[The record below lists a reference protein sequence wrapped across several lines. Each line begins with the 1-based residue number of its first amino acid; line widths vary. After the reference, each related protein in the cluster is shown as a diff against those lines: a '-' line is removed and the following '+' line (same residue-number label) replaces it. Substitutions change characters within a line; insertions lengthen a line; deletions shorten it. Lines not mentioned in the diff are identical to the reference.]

1 MDFPGAWGSP
11 GSSSQLCC
19 VRTQKRPRVKLEY
32 RVASQAKS
40 PWRIVFAR
48 AFAALLVALTLSA
61 HMTAPA
67 QAIDNLRK
75 YAGIVVDAKSG
86 QVLYEEAADSKRY
99 PASVSKVMTLYVL
112 FQELS
117 AGNLKLSTKMT
128 VSKHAA
134 AAVPTKLGLRAG
146 AEITVEDAIKSL
158 VTLSANDMARVIAE
172 HISGTEAKF
181 AERMTATARALGMR
195 NTTYRNASG
204 LPDGAQLT
212 TVRDQAILGIAIYQH
227 FPSYYEFFQTRS
239 FSYGK
244 STYGN
249 HNRLLGY
256 MGAVDGIK
264 TGYINAA
271 GSNLLTAARKD
282 GRHIVIVAFGFNSAG
297 ARDEKVRQLV
307 ATYLPKSRRGDYLR
321 TAMIPVPGRQGNG
334 NVQVAVAQPSRPV
347 FVMPMPLPGFRLAQL
362 VAANGAQAQVPAI
375 QPMPEVLVASTAPAP
390 APMPADLGLQ
400 PAVQAANIL
409 AAPSQ
414 APQPAYPS
422 QDIIGAWLSES
433 YNLGAPPSALGQT
446 APSAPLGFQPP
457 PTNVGAPGGQPVD
470 LLTSGSITTADT
482 AGTRGGWVV
491 QIGAGPS
498 EDSARAMLADAA
510 GKVGTLGDFRSYVE
524 RFEKNGQT
532 FFRARF
538 IGFGGRDDA
547 TALCN
552 QLKQQDLSCL
562 AMQS

>member
-1 MDFPGAWGSP
+1 
-11 GSSSQLCC
+11 
-19 VRTQKRPRVKLEY
+19 LEY
-32 RVASQAKS
+32 RVAFQAKS
-40 PWRIVFAR
+40 PWRSVFIR
-48 AFAALLVALTLSA
+48 AFAAVLVVIAVSA
-61 HMTAPA
+61 HATAPA
-67 QAIDNLRK
+67 QAIENLRK

-86 QVLYEEAADSKRY
+86 QVMYEEAADSRRY
-99 PASVSKVMTLYVL
+99 PASVAKVMTLYVL

-128 VSKHAA
+128 VSRHAA

-146 AEITVEDAIKSL
+146 AEISVEDAIKSL

-172 HISGTEAKF
+172 HVSGSESKF

-204 LPDGAQLT
+204 LPDGGQVT

-239 FSYGK
+239 FSYGR

-249 HNRLLGY
+249 HNRVLGY

-307 ATYLPKSRRGDYLR
+307 ANYLPKGRRGDYLQ
-321 TAMIPVPGRQGNG
+321 TAMIPMPGRQG
-334 NVQVAVAQPSRPV
+334 NVQVAVAQSPSAAPV

-362 VAANGAQAQVPAI
+362 VAANGAQPQAPLN
-375 QPMPEVLVASTAPAP
+375 QPMPEVVVASTAPVP
-390 APMPADLGLQ
+390 APVPADLGLA
-400 PAVQAANIL
+400 PAVQAANTL

-414 APQPAYPS
+414 APTPAYPS
-422 QDIIGAWLSES
+422 QDVIGAWLSDT
-433 YNLGAPPSALGQT
+433 YNLGAPPAALGQT
-446 APSAPLGFQPP
+446 TPSAPLGYVPS
-457 PTNVGAPGGQPVD
+457 APVQQQSQPVD
-470 LLTSGSITTADT
+470 LMTSGAVQVADT
-482 AGTRGGWVV
+482 SNAPGGWVV

-498 EDSARAMLADAA
+498 EESARAMLADAA
-510 GKVGTLGDFRSYVE
+510 GKAGSLGDFRSYVE
-524 RFEKNGQT
+524 RFEKNGQV

-538 IGFGGRDDA
+538 VGFGGRDDA
-547 TALCN
+547 TAMCN
-552 QLKQQDLSCL
+552 QLKQQNLSCL

>member
-1 MDFPGAWGSP
+1 M
-11 GSSSQLCC
+11 
-19 VRTQKRPRVKLEY
+19 
-32 RVASQAKS
+32 
-40 PWRIVFAR
+40 R
-48 AFAALLVALTLSA
+48 AFAAVLIALAVSVHA
-61 HMTAPA
+61 AAPA
-67 QAIDNLRK
+67 HAIENLRK

-86 QVLYEEAADSKRY
+86 QVMYEEGADSKRY
-99 PASVSKVMTLYVL
+99 PASVAKVMTLYVL

-146 AEITVEDAIKSL
+146 STITVEDAIKSL

-172 HISGTEAKF
+172 HISGTEEKF
-181 AERMTATARALGMR
+181 AERMTATARAMGMR

-204 LPDGAQLT
+204 LPDGGQLT

-227 FPSYYEFFQTRS
+227 FSNYYEFFQTKS

-244 STYGN
+244 NTYGN
-249 HNRLLGY
+249 HNRVLGY

-282 GRHIVIVAFGFNSAG
+282 NKHIVVVAFGFNSAG

-307 ATYLPKSRRGDYLR
+307 ATYLPKARAGNYV
-321 TAMIPVPGRQGNG
+321 AQVPVPGRQGNI
-334 NVQVAVAQPSRPV
+334 QVAVAQSPSAGPV

-362 VAANGAQAQVPAI
+362 VAANGAQAQTPAI
-375 QPMPEVLVASTAPAP
+375 QPMPQVVVASAAPVAT
-390 APMPADLGLQ
+390 PMPAAAPADLQFQ
-400 PAVQAANIL
+400 PAVQAANTL

-433 YNLGAPPSALGQT
+433 YKLGAPPSALGQT
-446 APSAPLGFQPP
+446 APSAPLGFDPATTQAID
-457 PTNVGAPGGQPVD
+457 PT
-470 LLTSGSITTADT
+470 TSSAVDT
-482 AGTRGGWVV
+482 AAAAVAPGGWVV

-498 EDSARAMLADAA
+498 EDSARAMLSAAA

-524 RFEKNGQT
+524 RFDKNGQT

-538 IGFGGRDDA
+538 VGFGGRDDA
-547 TALCN
+547 TAMCN

>member
-1 MDFPGAWGSP
+1 
-11 GSSSQLCC
+11 
-19 VRTQKRPRVKLEY
+19 
-32 RVASQAKS
+32 VASQAKS
-40 PWRIVFAR
+40 PWRVVFVR
-48 AFAALLVALTLSA
+48 ALAAFVVALAMTA
-61 HMTAPA
+61 HMAAPA
-67 QAIDNLRK
+67 HAIENLRK
-75 YAGIVVDAKSG
+75 YAGIVVDAKSN
-86 QVLYEEAADSKRY
+86 QVLYEENADSKRY
-99 PASVSKVMTLYVL
+99 PASVAKVMTLYVL

-146 AEITVEDAIKSL
+146 ATITVEDAIKSL

-172 HISGTEAKF
+172 HISGTEEKF
-181 AERMTATARALGMR
+181 AERMTATARAMGMR

-204 LPDGAQLT
+204 LPDGGQTT

-227 FPSYYEFFQTRS
+227 FPSYYEFFQTTS
-239 FSYGK
+239 FSYGR

-249 HNRLLGY
+249 HNRVLGY

-282 GRHIVIVAFGFNSAG
+282 GRHIVVVAFGFNSSAS
-297 ARDEKVRQLV
+297 RDEKVRQLV
-307 ATYLPKSRRGDYLR
+307 ATYLPKGRSGNYV
-321 TAMIPVPGRQGNG
+321 AQVPVPGRQGNG
-334 NVQVAVAQPSRPV
+334 NVQVAVAQSAPSATPV
-347 FVMPMPLPGFRLAQL
+347 FVVPMPLPGFRLAQL
-362 VAANGAQAQVPAI
+362 VAANGAQAQPAAI
-375 QPMPEVLVASTAPAP
+375 QPIPAALVANATPQPAP
-390 APMPADLGLQ
+390 VPADLNQ
-400 PAVQAANIL
+400 QAAVQAANSL

-433 YNLGAPPSALGQT
+433 YNLGAPPSSLGQT
-446 APSAPLGFQPP
+446 APSAPLGFVPP
-457 PTNVGAPGGQPVD
+457 PANVGDQPVD
-470 LLTSGSITTADT
+470 LLTSGSVQTAAAEVT
-482 AGTRGGWVV
+482 PGGWVV

-498 EDSARAMLADAA
+498 EDSARAMLSAAA
-510 GKVGTLGDFRSYVE
+510 GKVGNLGDFRSYVE
-524 RFEKNGQT
+524 RFDKNGQT

-538 IGFGGRDDA
+538 VGFGDRDDA
-547 TALCN
+547 TAMCN

>member
-1 MDFPGAWGSP
+1 
-11 GSSSQLCC
+11 
-19 VRTQKRPRVKLEY
+19 LEY
-32 RVASQAKS
+32 RVASQAKT
-40 PWRIVFAR
+40 PWRVVLIR
-48 AFAALLVALTLSA
+48 AFAAVLVAVAVTA
-61 HMTAPA
+61 HATAPA
-67 QAIDNLRK
+67 QAIENLRR

-86 QVLYEEAADSKRY
+86 QVMYEENGDSKRY
-99 PASVSKVMTLYVL
+99 PASVAKVMTLYVL

-117 AGNLKLSTKMT
+117 AGNLRLSTKMT
-128 VSKHAA
+128 VSRHAA

-172 HISGTEAKF
+172 HISGSEEKF

-204 LPDGAQLT
+204 LPDGGQLT

-227 FPSYYEFFQTRS
+227 FPDYYEFFQTRS
-239 FSYGK
+239 FSYGR

-249 HNRLLGY
+249 HNRVLGY

-282 GRHIVIVAFGFNSAG
+282 GRHIVVVAFGFNSAG

-307 ATYLPKSRRGDYLR
+307 ANYLPKARSGTYL
-321 TAMIPVPGRQGNG
+321 AQIPVPGRQGSAP
-334 NVQVAVAQPSRPV
+334 VQVAVAQPTQPV

-362 VAANGAQAQVPAI
+362 VAANGAQPQAAPV
-375 QPMPEVLVASTAPAP
+375 QPMPEVVVASAAPVP
-390 APMPADLGLQ
+390 VEMPADLGMQ
-400 PAVQAANIL
+400 PAVVAASAL
-409 AAPSQ
+409 AAPTQ
-414 APQPAYPS
+414 APVPAYPS
-422 QDIIGAWLSES
+422 QDVIGAWLSDT
-433 YNLGAPPSALGQT
+433 YNLGAPPTALGQT
-446 APSAPLGFQPP
+446 APSAPLGYVPTPP
-457 PTNVGAPGGQPVD
+457 AGESQPVD
-470 LLTSGSITTADT
+470 LMTSGSVQTAD
-482 AGTRGGWVV
+482 ASVAPGGWVV

-498 EDSARAMLADAA
+498 EESARAMLANAA
-510 GKVGTLGDFRSYVE
+510 GKAGRLGDFRSYVE
-524 RFEKNGQT
+524 RFEKNGQV

-547 TALCN
+547 TAMCN
-552 QLKQQDLSCL
+552 QLKQQNLSCL

>member
-1 MDFPGAWGSP
+1 M
-11 GSSSQLCC
+11 
-19 VRTQKRPRVKLEY
+19 T
-32 RVASQAKS
+32 SQAKT
-40 PWRIVFAR
+40 PWRVVFTR
-48 AFAALLVALTLSA
+48 AFAAVLIVLTVSA
-61 HMTAPA
+61 HTAAPA
-67 QAIDNLRK
+67 QAIENLRK

-86 QVLYEEAADSKRY
+86 KVMYEEAADSKRY
-99 PASVSKVMTLYVL
+99 PASVAKVMTLYVL

-128 VSKHAA
+128 VSRHAA

-146 AEITVEDAIKSL
+146 STITVEDAIKSL

-172 HISGTEAKF
+172 HISGTESAF
-181 AERMTATARALGMR
+181 AERMTATARAMGMR

-204 LPDGAQLT
+204 LPDGGQTT

-227 FPSYYEFFQTRS
+227 FPNYYEFFQTRS
-239 FSYGK
+239 FSYGRK
-244 STYGN
+244 TYGN
-249 HNRLLGY
+249 HNRVLGY

-282 GRHIVIVAFGFNSAG
+282 GRHIIVVAFGFNSA
-297 ARDEKVRQLV
+297 ASRDEKVRQLV
-307 ATYLPKSRRGDYLR
+307 ANYLPKSRRGDYV
-321 TAMIPVPGRQGNG
+321 AQVPMPGRG
-334 NVQVAVAQPSRPV
+334 NVQVAIAQPSQPV

-362 VAANGAQAQVPAI
+362 VADNGARPQAPAS
-375 QPMPEVLVASTAPAP
+375 QPMPEIVVASTAPAP

-400 PAVQAANIL
+400 PAVQAANTL

-433 YNLGAPPSALGQT
+433 YNLGAPPAALGQT
-446 APSAPLGFQPP
+446 VPSAPLGFQPP
-457 PTNVGAPGGQPVD
+457 PADVGTPGGQPVD
-470 LLTSGSITTADT
+470 LMTSGSVDTAD
-482 AGTRGGWVV
+482 AGAAPGGWVV

-510 GKVGTLGDFRSYVE
+510 GKVGNLGDFRSYVE
-524 RFEKNGQT
+524 RFEKSGQV

-538 IGFGGRDDA
+538 VGFGGRDDA
-547 TALCN
+547 TAMCN

>member
-1 MDFPGAWGSP
+1 M
-11 GSSSQLCC
+11 
-19 VRTQKRPRVKLEY
+19 
-32 RVASQAKS
+32 ASQAKT
-40 PWRIVFAR
+40 PWRVVLLR
-48 AFAALLVALTLSA
+48 AFAAVLVAIAVSA
-61 HMTAPA
+61 HSVAPA
-67 QAIDNLRK
+67 QAIENLRK

-86 QVLYEEAADSKRY
+86 KVLYEEAADAKRY
-99 PASVSKVMTLYVL
+99 PASVAKVMTLYIL

-117 AGNLKLSTKMT
+117 AGNVKLSTKMT

-146 AEITVEDAIKSL
+146 ATITVEDAIKSL

-172 HISGTEAKF
+172 HISGTESKF

-204 LPDGAQLT
+204 LPDGGQVT
-212 TVRDQAILGIAIYQH
+212 TVRDQAILGIAVYQH

-249 HNRLLGY
+249 HNRVLGY

-282 GRHIVIVAFGFNSAG
+282 GRHIVVVAFGFNSAG

-307 ATYLPKSRRGDYLR
+307 ASYLPKARSGTYL
-321 TAMIPVPGRQGNG
+321 AQIPVPGRQGNM
-334 NVQVAVAQPSRPV
+334 QVAVAQTPAAAAAPV

-362 VAANGAQAQVPAI
+362 VAANGAQPQQPAI
-375 QPMPEVLVASTAPAP
+375 APVVVASTAPSP

-400 PAVQAANIL
+400 PAVQAANTL

-433 YNLGAPPSALGQT
+433 YNLGAPPAALGQT
-446 APSAPLGFQPP
+446 VPSAPLGFVPP
-457 PTNVGAPGGQPVD
+457 AAAAQDSQPVD
-470 LLTSGSITTADT
+470 LLTSGSVDT
-482 AGTRGGWVV
+482 AEAGAAPGGWVV

-498 EDSARAMLADAA
+498 EDSARTMLSDAA
-510 GKVGTLGDFRSYVE
+510 GKVGQLSDFRSYVE
-524 RFEKNGQT
+524 RFEKNGQI
-532 FFRARF
+532 FYRARF
-538 IGFGGRDDA
+538 VGFGGREDA
-547 TALCN
+547 TAMCN
-552 QLKQQDLSCL
+552 QLKQQNLSCL
-562 AMQS
+562 AMQG

>member
-1 MDFPGAWGSP
+1 M
-11 GSSSQLCC
+11 
-19 VRTQKRPRVKLEY
+19 
-32 RVASQAKS
+32 ASQAKT
-40 PWRIVFAR
+40 PWRVVLIR
-48 AFAALLVALTLSA
+48 AFAALLVAVAVTA
-61 HMTAPA
+61 HATAPA
-67 QAIDNLRK
+67 QAIENLRR

-86 QVLYEEAADSKRY
+86 QVMYEENGDSKRY
-99 PASVSKVMTLYVL
+99 PASVAKVMTLYVL

-117 AGNLKLSTKMT
+117 AGNLRLSTKMT
-128 VSKHAA
+128 VSRHAA

-146 AEITVEDAIKSL
+146 AEISVEDAIKSL

-172 HISGTEAKF
+172 HISGSEEKF

-204 LPDGAQLT
+204 LPDGGQLT

-227 FPSYYEFFQTRS
+227 FPDYYEFFQTRS
-239 FSYGK
+239 FSYGR

-249 HNRLLGY
+249 HNRVLGY

-282 GRHIVIVAFGFNSAG
+282 GRHIVVVAFGFNSAG

-307 ATYLPKSRRGDYLR
+307 ANYLPKARSGTYL
-321 TAMIPVPGRQGNG
+321 AQIPMPGRQGGG
-334 NVQVAVAQPSRPV
+334 NVQVAVAQSPSATPV

-362 VAANGAQAQVPAI
+362 VAANGAQPQAPAI
-375 QPMPEVLVASTAPAP
+375 QAMPEEVVVATAAPVPAP
-390 APMPADLGLQ
+390 VPADLGLQ
-400 PAVQAANIL
+400 PAVAAASAL

-414 APQPAYPS
+414 APVPAYPS
-422 QDIIGAWLSES
+422 QDVIGAWLSDT
-433 YNLGAPPSALGQT
+433 YNLGAPPTALGQT
-446 APSAPLGFQPP
+446 VPSAPLGYVPTPP
-457 PTNVGAPGGQPVD
+457 AGQAPQPVD
-470 LLTSGSITTADT
+470 LMTSGSVQTAD
-482 AGTRGGWVV
+482 ASVAPGGWVV

-498 EDSARAMLADAA
+498 EESARAMLADAA
-510 GKVGTLGDFRSYVE
+510 GKAGSLGDFRSYVE
-524 RFEKNGQT
+524 RFEKNGQV

-538 IGFGGRDDA
+538 VGFGGRDDA
-547 TALCN
+547 TAMCN
-552 QLKQQDLSCL
+552 QLKQQNLSCL

>member
-1 MDFPGAWGSP
+1 MAPSF
-11 GSSSQLCC
+11 LEF
-19 VRTQKRPRVKLEY
+19 RVT
-32 RVASQAKS
+32 SQAKT
-40 PWRIVFAR
+40 PWRVHFIR
-48 AFAALLVALTLSA
+48 AFAAVLITVSA
-61 HMTAPA
+61 AASTAAPA
-67 QAIDNLRK
+67 QAIENLRK

-86 QVLYEEAADSKRY
+86 QVLYEEAADSRRY
-99 PASVSKVMTLYVL
+99 PASVAKVMTLYIL

-128 VSKHAA
+128 VSRHAA

-146 AEITVEDAIKSL
+146 STISVEDAIKSL

-172 HISGTEAKF
+172 HISGTESKF

-204 LPDGAQLT
+204 LPDGGQVT
-212 TVRDQAILGIAIYQH
+212 TVRDQAILGIAVYQH
-227 FPSYYEFFQTRS
+227 FPNYYEFFQTRS
-239 FSYGK
+239 FSYGRN
-244 STYGN
+244 TYGN
-249 HNRLLGY
+249 HNRVLGY

-282 GRHIVIVAFGFNSAG
+282 GRHIVVVAFGFNSAG

-307 ATYLPKSRRGDYLR
+307 ANYLSKGRRGDYLQ
-321 TAMIPVPGRQGNG
+321 TAMIPVPGRQGN
-334 NVQVAVAQPSRPV
+334 VQVAVAQPTQPV

-362 VAANGAQAQVPAI
+362 VAANGAQPQPQPM
-375 QPMPEVLVASTAPAP
+375 QPMPEVVVASAAPSP

-422 QDIIGAWLSES
+422 QDVIGAWLSET
-433 YNLGAPPSALGQT
+433 YNLGAPPAALGQT
-446 APSAPLGFQPP
+446 APSAPLDMAPP
-457 PTNVGAPGGQPVD
+457 PANAGTGAGQPVD
-470 LLTSGSITTADT
+470 LMTSGAVQTAD
-482 AGTRGGWVV
+482 AGATPGGWVV

-524 RFEKNGQT
+524 RFDKNGQT
-532 FFRARF
+532 FYRARF
-538 IGFGGRDDA
+538 VGFGDRDDA
-547 TALCN
+547 TAMCN
-552 QLKQQDLSCL
+552 QLKQQNLSCL

>member
-1 MDFPGAWGSP
+1 
-11 GSSSQLCC
+11 
-19 VRTQKRPRVKLEY
+19 LEY
-32 RVASQAKS
+32 RVASQAKT
-40 PWRIVFAR
+40 PWRVVFIR
-48 AFAALLVALTLSA
+48 AFAAVLVALAVSA
-61 HMTAPA
+61 HTAAPA
-67 QAIDNLRK
+67 QAIENLRK

-99 PASVSKVMTLYVL
+99 PASVAKVMTLYVL
-112 FQELS
+112 FQELN

-128 VSKHAA
+128 VSRHAA

-172 HISGTEAKF
+172 HISGSESKF

-204 LPDGAQLT
+204 LPDGGQVT

-239 FSYGK
+239 FSYGRN
-244 STYGN
+244 TYGN
-249 HNRLLGY
+249 HNRVLGY

-282 GRHIVIVAFGFNSAG
+282 GRHIVVVAFGFNSAG
-297 ARDEKVRQLV
+297 ARDQKVRELV
-307 ATYLPKSRRGDYLR
+307 AAYLPESRRGDYLQ

-334 NVQVAVAQPSRPV
+334 NVQVAVAQPSQPV

-362 VAANGAQAQVPAI
+362 VAANGAQPQAPAI
-375 QPMPEVLVASTAPAP
+375 QPMPDVVVASAAPQP
-390 APMPADLGLQ
+390 VPMPADLGLQ

-446 APSAPLGFQPP
+446 APSAPLGFVPP
-457 PTNVGAPGGQPVD
+457 PADVGTQQGGQPVD
-470 LLTSGSITTADT
+470 LMTSGAVATADT
-482 AGTRGGWVV
+482 GVTPGGWIV

-498 EDSARAMLADAA
+498 EDSARGMLADAA

-524 RFEKNGQT
+524 RFEKNGQV

-538 IGFGGRDDA
+538 VGFGGRDDA
-547 TALCN
+547 TAMCN
-552 QLKQQDLSCL
+552 QLKQQDMSCL

>member
-1 MDFPGAWGSP
+1 
-11 GSSSQLCC
+11 
-19 VRTQKRPRVKLEY
+19 LEY

-40 PWRIVFAR
+40 PWRIALTR
-48 AFAALLVALTLSA
+48 ALVAVLLALAVSA
-61 HMTAPA
+61 HAAAPA
-67 QAIDNLRK
+67 QAIENLRK

-86 QVLYEEAADSKRY
+86 SVLYEEAADSRRY
-99 PASVSKVMTLYVL
+99 PASVAKVMTLYVL

-128 VSKHAA
+128 VSAHAA

-146 AEITVEDAIKSL
+146 ATITVEDAIKSL

-172 HISGTEAKF
+172 HISGSESNF
-181 AERMTATARALGMR
+181 AQRMTATARALGMR

-204 LPDGAQLT
+204 LPDGGQLT

-227 FPSYYEFFQTRS
+227 FPSYYEFFQTKS

-249 HNRLLGY
+249 HNRVLGY

-282 GRHIVIVAFGFNSAG
+282 GRHIVVVAFGFNSSAS
-297 ARDEKVRQLV
+297 RDEKVRQLV
-307 ATYLPKSRRGDYLR
+307 ASYLPKGRSGDYLR
-321 TAMIPVPGRQGNG
+321 TAMIPMPGSQGST
-334 NVQVAVAQPSRPV
+334 QVAVAQSPSAGPV
-347 FVMPMPLPGFRLAQL
+347 FVMPMPMPGFRLAQL
-362 VAANGAQAQVPAI
+362 VAANGAQPQAQVAPQLA
-375 QPMPEVLVASTAPAP
+375 VATTAPLP
-390 APMPADLGLQ
+390 QPMPADLGLQ
-400 PAVQAANIL
+400 PALQAANTL
-409 AAPSQ
+409 GAPSQ
-414 APQPAYPS
+414 TPQPPVPT
-422 QDIIGAWLSES
+422 QDVIGAWLSDT

-446 APSAPLGFQPP
+446 PPSAPLGYVPP
-457 PTNVGAPGGQPVD
+457 ANTGAPAAGQPVD
-470 LLTSGSITTADT
+470 LLTSGSVPVAD
-482 AGTRGGWVV
+482 AGTAPGGWVV

-510 GKVGTLGDFRSYVE
+510 GKAGGLNDFRSYVE
-524 RFEKNGQT
+524 RFEKNGSV
-532 FFRARF
+532 FYRARF
-538 IGFGGRDDA
+538 VGFGGRDDA
-547 TALCN
+547 TAMCN
-552 QLKQQDLSCL
+552 QLKQQDLACL